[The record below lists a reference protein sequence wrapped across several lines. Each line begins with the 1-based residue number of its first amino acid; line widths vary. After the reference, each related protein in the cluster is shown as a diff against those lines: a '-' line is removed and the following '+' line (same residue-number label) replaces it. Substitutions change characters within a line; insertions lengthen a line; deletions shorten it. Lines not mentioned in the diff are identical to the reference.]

1 MTMTGFNH
9 SVTWREFRTVPSR
22 RGRVSEDAFIKARK
36 RVTYDF
42 SGSRGNYRVTGVRAG
57 IVVDRS
63 QSWVVRG
70 GQHAD
75 LLRHEQGHFDIT
87 ALGMREEANRIAA
100 LTGRN
105 GRDLTRQANVIRREI
120 NRKIA
125 AANRRYDARTNHSRN
140 TTQQQ
145 RWSASIRNAKS
156 RPAATLDNLPG

>member
-36 RVTYDF
+36 RVTYEF
-42 SGSRGNYRVTGVRAG
+42 SGPRGNYRVTAVRAG

-63 QSWVVRG
+63 RSWVVRG
-70 GQHAD
+70 GQNAD

-87 ALGMREEANRIAA
+87 ALGMREEANRIGA
-100 LTGRN
+100 LAGRN
-105 GRDLTRQANVIRREI
+105 GRNIKRQADTIRREI

-140 TTQQQ
+140 TTAQQ
-145 RWSASIRNAKS
+145 RWSANIRSAKL
-156 RPAATLDNLPG
+156 RPDGTLDNLPG

>member
-9 SVTWREFRTVPSR
+9 SVTWREFRTVPTR
-22 RGRVSEDAFIKARK
+22 QGRVSEDAYIKANK
-36 RVTYDF
+36 RVSYDF
-42 SGSRGNYRVTGVRAG
+42 SGSGRSYRVTGVTAE
-57 IVVDRS
+57 IVVNRS

-70 GQHAD
+70 GQNAD

-105 GRDLTRQANVIRREI
+105 GRDLTRQANAIRREI

-125 AANRRYDARTNHSRN
+125 AANRRYDARTNHSSNRAA
-140 TTQQQ
+140 QQ

-156 RPAATLDNLPG
+156 RPDGTINSLPG

>member
-9 SVTWREFRTVPSR
+9 SVTWREFRTVQSR

-63 QSWVVRG
+63 RSWVVRG
-70 GQHAD
+70 GQNAD

-87 ALGMREEANRIAA
+87 ALGMREEASRIGA

-105 GRDLTRQANVIRREI
+105 GRDLTRQATAIRREM

-125 AANRRYDARTNHSRN
+125 AANRRYDARTNHSGNR
-140 TTQQQ
+140 TAQQ

-156 RPAATLDNLPG
+156 RPDGTLDNLPG

>member
-1 MTMTGFNH
+1 MN
-9 SVTWREFRTVPSR
+9 
-22 RGRVSEDAFIKARK
+22 
-36 RVTYDF
+36 
-42 SGSRGNYRVTGVRAG
+42 
-57 IVVDRS
+57 RS

-70 GQHAD
+70 GQNAD
-75 LLRHEQGHFDIT
+75 LLRHQQGHFDIT
-87 ALGMREEANRIAA
+87 ALGMREEANRVSA
-100 LTGRN
+100 LTGRS
-105 GRDLTRQANVIRREI
+105 GRDITRQVDAIRREI